1 MSIDSGRMLKLEAEV
16 KELKTYIN
24 KLVGAVKKELN
35 IDILELKKSVNEI
48 KVYNKVTLLEAEKQS
63 KELKKELKSDTD
75 KKITFNNKSIL
86 SKVELPKIQ
95 PKESKQINFKSEI
108 KAVVTKEY
116 INNIYRNK

>member
-1 MSIDSGRMLKLEAEV
+1 MSIDSDRMLKLEAEV

-24 KLVGAVKKELN
+24 KIVGAVKKEAG
-35 IDILELKKSVNEI
+35 IEILQLKKSVNEI
-48 KVYNKVTLLEAEKQS
+48 KVYNKVALLESENYS
-63 KELKKELKSDTD
+63 KELKKELESNID

-86 SKVELPKIQ
+86 NKVELPKMQ
-95 PKESKQINFKSEI
+95 LKESKPIDFKSEI

>member
-1 MSIDSGRMLKLEAEV
+1 MSIDSDRMLKLEAEV

-24 KLVGAVKKELN
+24 KIVGAVKKEAG
-35 IDILELKKSVNEI
+35 IEILQLKKSVNEI
-48 KVYNKVTLLEAEKQS
+48 KVYNKVALLESENYS
-63 KELKKELKSDTD
+63 KELKKELESNID

-86 SKVELPKIQ
+86 NKVELPKMQ
-95 PKESKQINFKSEI
+95 LKESKQIDFKSEI

>member
-1 MSIDSGRMLKLEAEV
+1 MSIDSDRMLKLEAEI

-24 KLVGAVKKELN
+24 KIVGAVKKEAS

-48 KVYNKVTLLEAEKQS
+48 KVYNKVTLLEAEKHS
-63 KELKKELKSDTD
+63 KELKKELKNDTD

-86 SKVELPKIQ
+86 NKVELPKMQ
-95 PKESKQINFKSEI
+95 LKESKPIDFKSEI

>member
-1 MSIDSGRMLKLEAEV
+1 MSIDSDRMLKLEAEV

-24 KLVGAVKKELN
+24 KLVGAVKKELR
-35 IDILELKKSVNEI
+35 IEVLQLKKSVGEI
-48 KVYNKVTLLEAEKQS
+48 KVYSKFILLEAEKQS
-63 KELKKELKSDTD
+63 KALKNELKSDTD

-86 SKVELPKIQ
+86 NKVELPKMQ
-95 PKESKQINFKSEI
+95 LKESKPIDFKSEI

>member
-1 MSIDSGRMLKLEAEV
+1 MSINSDRMLKLEAEI

-24 KLVGAVKKELN
+24 KIVGAVKKEAG
-35 IDILELKKSVNEI
+35 IEILQLKKSVNEI
-48 KVYNKVTLLEAEKQS
+48 KVYNKVALLESENYS
-63 KELKKELKSDTD
+63 KELKKELESNID

-86 SKVELPKIQ
+86 NKVELPKIQ
-95 PKESKQINFKSEI
+95 PKESKQIDFKSEI

>member
-1 MSIDSGRMLKLEAEV
+1 MSIDSDRMLKLEAEV

-24 KLVGAVKKELN
+24 KLTGAVKKEAG
-35 IDILELKKSVNEI
+35 IEILQLKKSVNEI
-48 KVYNKVTLLEAEKQS
+48 KVYNKVALLEAENYS
-63 KELKKELKSDTD
+63 KELKKELESNID

-86 SKVELPKIQ
+86 NKVELPKIQ
-95 PKESKQINFKSEI
+95 LKESKPVDFKSEI